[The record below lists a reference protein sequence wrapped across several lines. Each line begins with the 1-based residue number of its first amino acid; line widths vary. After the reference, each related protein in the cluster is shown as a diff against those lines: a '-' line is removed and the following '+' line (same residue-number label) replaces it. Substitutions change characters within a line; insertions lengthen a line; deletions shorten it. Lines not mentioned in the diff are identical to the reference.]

1 MSLILEVMKIIFK
14 NPYLTD
20 ESKIRMLQRWI
31 LVHSYIYYV
40 KDSNIVYDSEY
51 DKNTQ
56 QLLKLMK
63 ENPKTKTEFSYV
75 FKNFESGTGFY
86 LYSSLNS
93 EHQELIS
100 RDGNLAYNLFNE
112 NRRKK

>member
-1 MSLILEVMKIIFK
+1 MKIIFK
-14 NPYLTD
+14 NPYITA
-20 ESKIRMLQRWI
+20 ETKIRMLQRWI
-31 LVHSYIYYV
+31 LVHSYIYYE
-40 KDSNIVYDSEY
+40 KDSNIVSDFVY

-63 ENPKTKTEFSYV
+63 KNPRIKTEFSYV

-86 LYSSLNS
+86 LYNSLNP
-93 EHQELIS
+93 EHRKLIS
-100 RDGNLAYNLFNE
+100 RDANLAYNLFNK

>member
-1 MSLILEVMKIIFK
+1 MKIIFK
-14 NPYLTD
+14 NPYITA
-20 ESKIRMLQRWI
+20 ETKIRMLQRWI
-31 LVHSYIYYV
+31 LVHSYIYYE
-40 KDSNIVYDSEY
+40 KDSNIVSDFVY

-56 QLLKLMK
+56 QLLKLMEK
-63 ENPKTKTEFSYV
+63 NPKTKTEFSYV

-112 NRRKK
+112 NRREK